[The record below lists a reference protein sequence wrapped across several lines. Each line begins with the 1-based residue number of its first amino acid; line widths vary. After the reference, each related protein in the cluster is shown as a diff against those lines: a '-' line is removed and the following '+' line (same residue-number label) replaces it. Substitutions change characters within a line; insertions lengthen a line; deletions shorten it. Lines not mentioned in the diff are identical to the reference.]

1 MKRYT
6 YRIHYTTALVTEVKE
21 CETPIDWNTL
31 KPGILFRFDSPQGSQ
46 LVNMNYV
53 VAIEEIVTE
62 IDDYFAEGMMLG
74 DALVRNHF
82 SANKTAEELGWSPRT
97 VYRKA
102 KQHNLNVKEDYL

>member
-21 CETPIDWNTL
+21 CETPIDWKAL
-31 KPGILFRFDSPQGSQ
+31 KPGGLFRFNSPQGSQ

-53 VAIEEIVTE
+53 VAIEEIITE
-62 IDDYFAEGMMLG
+62 IDDYLAEGMML
-74 DALVRNHF
+74 AEVLARHHF
-82 SANKTAEELGWSPRT
+82 SAKAAAEELGWMPRT

-102 KQHNLNVKEDYL
+102 KMHNLNVKND